1 MTWGKDFLSR
11 TQKILLEKVMCITFK
26 ELLFIKKYHLEG
38 ESATQKVEE
47 DIHRR

>member
-1 MTWGKDFLSR
+1 M
-11 TQKILLEKVMCITFK
+11 LLEKVVCITFK

-47 DIHRR
+47 DVYRR